1 MREPSILII
10 RLSSCRDTAASS
22 THAVLEELIRSV
34 FPKAEVDIAFLP
46 PKSRSQV
53 VGRLSGRDW
62 SLFDLVLVSNA
73 FVQEALNLPW
83 LLHANQVPVW
93 ADARA
98 ESFPPVL
105 LGGANACVTQCLVT
119 DAQRAVPDAIFFGE
133 AEEAL
138 PRFLQRWQMH
148 AGLCKQARLCMASE
162 GCEGF
167 WVAGEKGPIQHAV
180 ARTDFAQTTLRVEE
194 PSSVWQVDTEHAGT
208 GRLTVSRGC
217 PAFCSFCFE
226 GYERKPYR
234 EMPLDVAVQ
243 RAKALKQVYGLRTLE
258 LDAFNLNTY
267 ASLQPLVEQCVRL
280 FDRVAFKSQR
290 ADGVAAQ
297 PAIIALERAAGK
309 QSFTLGIEGI
319 SGRMR
324 AFLNKSLSD
333 ADLMS
338 AVQTVLQQRVR
349 EMKLF
354 YILTG
359 HETAED
365 LAEFNAFCE
374 RVQASVTALRS
385 TTRIIFSIGR
395 LVRMPNTPLIFDRL
409 FLREE
414 EWRFCVDGVAAACRR
429 NRLECRFAFEWP
441 DYLGTQL
448 LAACGHAH
456 AVRIVALAM
465 EGLSYHGPWS
475 LAEATRLRAAVPEIF
490 EVGAAGAQD
499 AFPWV
504 TRSVSPEFV
513 KAAWEAAEAMRDRGY
528 CLGTTCQAC
537 GACSADNERS
547 MIVRHPRFAA
557 IDEACVQRVAEVE
570 AAKRRLHP
578 VLRRVVLPAICSG
591 KRRDWVN
598 AYLLRQVLQHAEG
611 AETNVLSAE
620 ELLYSAGEAETHLM
634 IPAGETVVAYR
645 GWDAGLLQKA
655 VDATPGVCGAVTR
668 VPNGFQQAT
677 WSIQLAGFDAC
688 RPVAQVLSTWLN
700 AAHLAHTLRR
710 DGEQGWTLDL
720 AAAALKK
727 KNVFACGVQPVE
739 GGLVV
744 TVRFSAKAEI
754 RDLVAA
760 LTAATGIEPVANAT
774 SVLF

>member
-1 MREPSILII
+1 
-10 RLSSCRDTAASS
+10 
-22 THAVLEELIRSV
+22 
-34 FPKAEVDIAFLP
+34 
-46 PKSRSQV
+46 
-53 VGRLSGRDW
+53 
-62 SLFDLVLVSNA
+62 
-73 FVQEALNLPW
+73 
-83 LLHANQVPVW
+83 
-93 ADARA
+93 
-98 ESFPPVL
+98 
-105 LGGANACVTQCLVT
+105 
-119 DAQRAVPDAIFFGE
+119 
-133 AEEAL
+133 
-138 PRFLQRWQMH
+138 
-148 AGLCKQARLCMASE
+148 
-162 GCEGF
+162 
-167 WVAGEKGPIQHAV
+167 
-180 ARTDFAQTTLRVEE
+180 
-194 PSSVWQVDTEHAGT
+194 
-208 GRLTVSRGC
+208 
-217 PAFCSFCFE
+217 
-226 GYERKPYR
+226 
-234 EMPLDVAVQ
+234 MPLELARK
-243 RAKALKQVYGLRTLE
+243 RAIVLKQVYGVRTLE

-267 ASLQPLVEQCVRL
+267 ASLQPLVEECVRL

-333 ADLMS
+333 ADLMG

-349 EMKLF
+349 EIKLF

-359 HETAED
+359 HETAAD
-365 LAEFNAFCE
+365 LAEFSAFCE
-374 RVQASVTALRS
+374 RLQEQVTALRS
-385 TTRIIFSIGR
+385 PTRIIFSVGR

-414 EWRFCVDGVAAACRR
+414 EWRFCIDGVAAACRR
-429 NRLECRFAFEWP
+429 NRLECRFAFAWP

-448 LAACGHAH
+448 LAACGHEH
-456 AVRIVALAM
+456 AARIVALAM
-465 EGLSYHGPWS
+465 DGLSYHGPWS
-475 LAEATRLRAAVPEIF
+475 LAEATRLRTAVPDIF
-490 EVGAAGAQD
+490 DAGAVGAQE

-528 CLGTTCQAC
+528 CLGATCQAC
-537 GACSADNERS
+537 GACRADNERS

-557 IDEACVQRVAEVE
+557 IDAACVQRIAEVE

-578 VLRRVVLPAICSG
+578 VLRRVMLPAICAG
-591 KRRDWVN
+591 KGRDWVN

-620 ELLYSAGEAETHLM
+620 ELLYSAGEVETNLL
-634 IPAGETVVAYR
+634 IPEGETIVAYR
-645 GWDAGLLQKA
+645 GWDAELLRKA
-655 VDATPGVCGAVTR
+655 VDATPGVCGAMAHA
-668 VPNGFQQAT
+668 PKGFQQAT

-700 AAHLAHTLRR
+700 TAHLAHTLRR

-744 TVRFSAKAEI
+744 TVRFSAKAAI

-760 LTAATGIEPVANAT
+760 LTAATGIKPVMTAARIT
-774 SVLF
+774 F